1 MPRTLQIIWYDQI
14 TFRDQET
21 HMLYQGETLSL
32 RWLEDGIAELLFDAP
47 GSVNKLDT
55 KTVASLGEA
64 IGVLEQQTTL
74 RGVLLSSAKP
84 AFIVGA
90 DITEF
95 LSLFD
100 APTEKLSQW
109 LAFANSIFNRL
120 EDLPVPTIAAIDGYA
135 LGGGCECVL
144 ATDLRVATPAARIG
158 LPETRL
164 GIMPG
169 FGGSV
174 RLPRLLGADAALEI
188 IAAGKDVDGAS
199 ALKLGLVDAVVS
211 SDKLHQAAVTML
223 KEAIKQ
229 GDWQARRAPKLAPLR
244 LSPIEAAM
252 SFTIAKSVVMQTAGK
267 HYPAPITAV
276 NTIEA
281 AASLGRD
288 DALKLENAAF
298 VPLAQSD
305 EARALVGIFLNDQY
319 VKGLAK
325 QQASASSTPEQAAV
339 LGAGI
344 MGGGISYQSA
354 WKGVPVK
361 MKDIQPQALALGM
374 SEASKLLNKQLERG
388 KIDGGK
394 LASTIA
400 MIQPTLDYAGFERA
414 DIVVE
419 AVVENPQVKAKV
431 LAETEQHL
439 RADAVLA
446 SNTSTIPISQLAQAL
461 QRPEN
466 FCGMHFF
473 NPVPRMPLVEVV
485 RGEKSSDATIGKV
498 VAWASKMGKTPIV
511 VNDCPGFFVNRVLFP
526 YFAAFSLLLR
536 DGADF
541 RQIDKVM
548 EKQFGWPMGPA
559 WLLDV
564 VGIDTAHHA
573 QRVMAEGFPTRM
585 KKDYRDAIDVLFE
598 AGRYGQKNGK
608 GFYRWEE
615 DRKGKAKKVA
625 DVEVDTLLNHVC
637 EAKRVFSDEEILNR
651 MMIPMLN
658 EVVRCLEENII
669 ASPAEAD
676 MALVYG
682 LGFPPFRGGALRYLD
697 TLGNSNVVDQ
707 ARRYS
712 TLGPL
717 YELPAL
723 LLQKAHQHESW
734 YPAAQPIDEAALQS
748 A

>member
-1 MPRTLQIIWYDQI
+1 
-14 TFRDQET
+14 
-21 HMLYQGETLSL
+21 MLYQGDTLSV
-32 RWLEDGIAELLFDAP
+32 RWLDDGIAELVFDAP

-64 IGVLEQQTTL
+64 LSVLEQQTAL
-74 RGVLLSSAKP
+74 RGLLLTSAKP

-100 APTEKLSQW
+100 APVEKLSQW
-109 LAFANSIFNRL
+109 LTFANSIFNRL
-120 EDLPVPTIAAIDGYA
+120 EDLPVPTVSAIDGYA

-144 ATDLRVATPAARIG
+144 ATDFRIATPQLRIG

-174 RLPRLLGADAALEI
+174 RLPRLLGADSALEI
-188 IAAGKDVDGAS
+188 IAAGKDVDGS
-199 ALKLGLVDAVVS
+199 NALKLGLVDAVVS
-211 SDKLHQAAVTML
+211 SDKLRSAALTVLQDAMV
-223 KEAIKQ
+223 Q
-229 GDWQARRAPKLAPLR
+229 GSWQARRAPKLAPLK

-252 SFTIAKSVVMQTAGK
+252 SFTIAKSMVLQTAGK

-276 NTIEA
+276 KTIEA
-281 AASLGRD
+281 AAGLGRD
-288 DALKLENAAF
+288 DALKLETAAF

-305 EARALVGIFLNDQY
+305 VARSLVGIFLNDQY
-319 VKGLAK
+319 VKGEAK
-325 QQASASSTPEQAAV
+325 KRGNATATPAQAAV

-344 MGGGISYQSA
+344 MGGGIAYQSA
-354 WKGVPVK
+354 WKGVPVQ
-361 MKDIQPQALALGM
+361 MKDINPQALALGM
-374 SEASKLLNKQLERG
+374 KEASKLLNKQLERG
-388 KIDGGK
+388 KIDGAK
-394 LASTIA
+394 LASVLTT
-400 MIQPTLDYAGFERA
+400 IQPTLDYAGFERA
-414 DIVVE
+414 DVVVE
-419 AVVENPQVKAKV
+419 AVVENPQIKAKV

-439 RADAVLA
+439 RADAILA
-446 SNTSTIPISQLAQAL
+446 SNTSTIPISLLAQSL

-473 NPVPRMPLVEVV
+473 NPVPRMPLVEVI
-485 RGEKSSDATIGKV
+485 RGEKTSEETLSKV

-573 QRVMAEGFPTRM
+573 QQVMAQGFPSRM
-585 KKDYRDAIDVLFE
+585 QKDYRDAIDVLYE
-598 AGRYGQKNGK
+598 AGRYGQKNGL
-608 GFYRWEE
+608 GFWRWTE
-615 DRKGKAKKVA
+615 DKKGKAQKQA
-625 DVEVDTLLNHVC
+625 DSEVDTLLQHVC
-637 EAKRVFSDEEILNR
+637 QPKRVFSDEEIANR
-651 MMIPMLN
+651 MMLPMLS
-658 EVVRCLEENII
+658 EVVRCLEEKII

-682 LGFPPFRGGALRYLD
+682 LGFPPFRGGACRYMD
-697 TLGNSNVVDQ
+697 SLGNSTVVDQ
-707 ARRYS
+707 AKRY
-712 TLGPL
+712 TALGPL
-717 YELPAL
+717 YALPELL
-723 LLQKAHQHESW
+723 VQKAHQHQSW